1 MPLSNLLQ
9 ESRVC
14 NANHHT
20 ISEIPMNDGVLPMRK
35 LSIPH
40 QFVQLAANL
49 YNRVFR
55 LEHQFQ
61 SH

>member
-1 MPLSNLLQ
+1 MLLLNLLQ
-9 ESRVC
+9 ESRLC

-20 ISEIPMNDGVLPMRK
+20 ISEIPMNYGVPCLRK

-49 YNRVFR
+49 YNRVLI
-55 LEHQFQ
+55 LETRFQ
-61 SH
+61 LH

>member
-1 MPLSNLLQ
+1 MPLLNLLQ

-20 ISEIPMNDGVLPMRK
+20 LSEIPMNDGVLPMRK

-40 QFVQLAANL
+40 QFVQLAA
-49 YNRVFR
+49 
-55 LEHQFQ
+55 Q
-61 SH
+61 SI